1 MLVVAGPPGSG
12 KTMFFPASVLGQVP
26 VELGRH
32 PRVVARPSA
41 ELSVA
46 VGLTLPLM
54 THASVA
60 GKMESRVVDLEMR
73 YTHLERQVAE
83 LSQVVFE
90 QQKTIDAL
98 RKQVLAVNARV
109 DQQGEPTPNDTPP
122 HY

>member
-1 MLVVAGPPGSG
+1 
-12 KTMFFPASVLGQVP
+12 
-26 VELGRH
+26 
-32 PRVVARPSA
+32 
-41 ELSVA
+41 
-46 VGLTLPLM
+46 
-54 THASVA
+54 
-60 GKMESRVVDLEMR
+60 MESRVVDLEMR
-73 YTHLERQVAE
+73 YPHLERQVAE